1 MVVLV
6 GLPGSGKSTYLA
18 KLGVTAISSDDIRRL
33 LTDDPTNQGI
43 HRTVF
48 SLVRLLVRRR
58 LELGMPVTYVDATN
72 LVPWERRPYIKLA
85 ELYGA
90 ESEAMFFDVSLE
102 VCRERNRSR
111 PRVVPDEALERMA
124 ARLVPPAADE
134 GFAQVTVVR

>member
-1 MVVLV
+1 MLV

-33 LTDDPTNQGI
+33 LTDDATNQAI

-48 SLVRLLVRRR
+48 ALVRMFVRRR

-90 ESEAMFFDVSLE
+90 EPGAIFFDVPLE

-111 PRVVPDEALERMA
+111 TRVVPDEALERMA